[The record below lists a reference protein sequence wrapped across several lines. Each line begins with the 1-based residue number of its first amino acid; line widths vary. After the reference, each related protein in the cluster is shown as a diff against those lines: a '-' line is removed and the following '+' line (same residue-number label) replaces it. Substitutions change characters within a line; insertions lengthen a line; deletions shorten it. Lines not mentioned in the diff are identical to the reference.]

1 MTKELTSKKLVSF
14 LPGGEKVVGLH
25 IGKQTAR
32 IYKPDGT
39 AVTWEKSG
47 GYAARQIEKSLA
59 LFEAAGFSP
68 VRHND
73 ASSPS
78 GSDVGHGACYQDGK
92 GNRLEVSACYG
103 VTKEGIFA

>member
-14 LPGGEKVVGLH
+14 LPGGEKVVGFH
-25 IGKQTAR
+25 SGKNTVR
-32 IYKPDGT
+32 VYEPDGT

-47 GYAARQIEKSLA
+47 GYAAHQIEKSLA
-59 LFEAAGFSP
+59 LFEAADFSL

-78 GSDVGHGACYQDGK
+78 GSVVGHGACYQDGK